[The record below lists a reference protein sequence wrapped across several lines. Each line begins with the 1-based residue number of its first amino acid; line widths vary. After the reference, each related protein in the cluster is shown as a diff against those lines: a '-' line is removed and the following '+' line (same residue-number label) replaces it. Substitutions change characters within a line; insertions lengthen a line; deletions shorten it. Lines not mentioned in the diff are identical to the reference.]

1 MHWHKRGKTT
11 SGRNRDPA
19 LVANDGRE
27 KEGRFT
33 MTYIHIVGVRMNPWA
48 WKGCYLRSTVLRFP
62 TCLNTLKSIIY
73 VDDMGF
79 GEPILFQ
86 LMEITFVG
94 ARFLYNVWKTEV
106 TAFFYFFYK
115 KVFEDRTNAL
125 VSPSIPLFI
134 LLDFDLCQTIT
145 FSLCNFII
153 KNKIFTRRNGITIRE
168 LLGRKKREK
177 KRNAKRDIR
186 IIIPSLSYL
195 FPAIPLVTEIF
206 INPR

>member
-11 SGRNRDPA
+11 SRRNRDPA

-86 LMEITFVG
+86 LMEITFAG

-106 TAFFYFFYK
+106 TAFFYFEESIRRSDA
-115 KVFEDRTNAL
+115 V
-125 VSPSIPLFI
+125 VSPSISLFI

-145 FSLCNFII
+145 IHNF
-153 KNKIFTRRNGITIRE
+153 
-168 LLGRKKREK
+168 
-177 KRNAKRDIR
+177 
-186 IIIPSLSYL
+186 
-195 FPAIPLVTEIF
+195 VV
-206 INPR
+206 

>member
-1 MHWHKRGKTT
+1 MRSMHWHKRGKTT
-11 SGRNRDPA
+11 SRRNREPA

-94 ARFLYNVWKTEV
+94 AQFLYNVWKTEV
-106 TAFFYFFYK
+106 TAFFLFRRKYSKIGLMLLFLHPFRSLFY
-115 KVFEDRTNAL
+115 
-125 VSPSIPLFI
+125 SIS
-134 LLDFDLCQTIT
+134 T
-145 FSLCNFII
+145 FA
-153 KNKIFTRRNGITIRE
+153 RQ
-168 LLGRKKREK
+168 
-177 KRNAKRDIR
+177 
-186 IIIPSLSYL
+186 
-195 FPAIPLVTEIF
+195 
-206 INPR
+206 

>member
-1 MHWHKRGKTT
+1 
-11 SGRNRDPA
+11 
-19 LVANDGRE
+19 
-27 KEGRFT
+27 
-33 MTYIHIVGVRMNPWA
+33 
-48 WKGCYLRSTVLRFP
+48 
-62 TCLNTLKSIIY
+62 
-73 VDDMGF
+73 MGF

-86 LMEITFVG
+86 LMEITFAG
-94 ARFLYNVWKTEV
+94 AQFLYNVWKTEV
-106 TAFFYFFYK
+106 TAFFYFEESIRRSDA
-115 KVFEDRTNAL
+115 V
-125 VSPSIPLFI
+125 VSPSISLFI

-206 INPR
+206 INPT

>member
-1 MHWHKRGKTT
+1 
-11 SGRNRDPA
+11 
-19 LVANDGRE
+19 
-27 KEGRFT
+27 
-33 MTYIHIVGVRMNPWA
+33 
-48 WKGCYLRSTVLRFP
+48 
-62 TCLNTLKSIIY
+62 
-73 VDDMGF
+73 MGF

-86 LMEITFVG
+86 LMEITFAG
-94 ARFLYNVWKTEV
+94 AQFLYNVWKTEV

-125 VSPSIPLFI
+125 VSPSISLFI